1 MGTKRKGG
9 NPHSPRIDQRAP
21 PARVQPP
28 ELRGRWGGGKDLHL
42 AEFPGPYLPLPS
54 EGSPGTDPRPLT
66 CPCVL
71 GEDGLTLDV
80 TGTQLVEKDI
90 ENLARGE
97 VKYEKW
103 SHEVLEVEEFLSERG
118 YSLVVGVCQRRSWG
132 RGVSFHFTP

>member
-1 MGTKRKGG
+1 MGKSCVWQ
-9 NPHSPRIDQRAP
+9 NSQELPFPSPLKAL
-21 PARVQPP
+21 
-28 ELRGRWGGGKDLHL
+28 LRT
-42 AEFPGPYLPLPS
+42 Y
-54 EGSPGTDPRPLT
+54 PRPLT

-118 YSLVVGVCQRRSWG
+118 CNLVVGGCQRRSWG
-132 RGVSFHFTP
+132 RGVSFHFTK